1 MTDNRAGHPPASME
15 DANFVHQATA
25 GAVAEVMMGQLAA
38 KRATGDPARNL
49 GRLMVTDH
57 SRKDHELNQI
67 LQSLSLRPATKPL
80 PEQLA
85 QVQQLQNAPADHF
98 DATYARIF
106 VERASVD
113 DCRLRARDRIGAGS
127 CSQELRHADITACER
142 APGDGRENRAD
153 AAPMSRVPSD
163 MALVCLR

>member
-1 MTDNRAGHPPASME
+1 MMADNRAGHPPVSME

-25 GAVAEVMMGQLAA
+25 GAVAEVMMGQLATE
-38 KRATGDPARNL
+38 RATGDPARNL

-106 VERASVD
+106 VEEHQWMIAVFEREIASGQDPALKSFATRTLPLVKEH
-113 DCRLRARDRIGAGS
+113 LA
-127 CSQELRHADITACER
+127 
-142 APGDGRENRAD
+142 
-153 AAPMSRVPSD
+153 
-163 MALVCLR
+163 MAEEIVLMQPR